1 MTKLLRN
8 VVALMLTV
16 VMCFSLGTTA
26 FADTFSNNF
35 ISAPLEEKISGISKA
50 EAKQL
55 TNEELFS
62 GVKLASTINEANVIF
77 DEYMSRVENCPEI
90 ERNAQ
95 VRALLDQY
103 LRVKASDDH

>member
-1 MTKLLRN
+1 MSKLLRN

-50 EAKQL
+50 EAK
-55 TNEELFS
+55 N
-62 GVKLASTINEANVIF
+62 
-77 DEYMSRVENCPEI
+77 
-90 ERNAQ
+90 
-95 VRALLDQY
+95 
-103 LRVKASDDH
+103 